1 MKVDFSKIAELLLDA
16 NVMIDLQNSENIQVA
31 ELLSK
36 EIPCSIVEHTRAKVT
51 GLTRDICTKIGI
63 EVVDPEYED
72 FVTAKKIRGK
82 TKQLAEDDALT
93 LAVALRKGHTVV
105 SNDTRVVET
114 GRARGID
121 VQREFFI
128 LVFLVQKGVLSR
140 EECMRIAGEIMESN
154 PWMNEKVLLNLKTK
168 LQT

>member
-16 NVMIDLQNSENIQVA
+16 NVMIDLQNSENMQVA

-36 EIPCSIVEHTRAKVT
+36 EVPCSIVEHTRAKVT
-51 GLTRDICTKIGI
+51 GLSREICSQIGI
-63 EVVDPEYED
+63 EVLEPEYED
-72 FVTAKKIRGK
+72 FVLAKEIRGK
-82 TKQLAEDDALT
+82 VKQLAEDDALT
-93 LAVALRKGHTVV
+93 LAVAQRMGHTVI

-128 LVFLVQKGVLSR
+128 LVFLFNKGVLER
-140 EECMRIAGEIMESN
+140 DDCMRIAEEIVESN
-154 PWMNEKVLLNLKTK
+154 PWMSANILRLL
-168 LQT
+168 QSSIQQ